1 MTRVEKKVKSKGGFT
16 ILEVVI
22 AMAIIAI
29 VTATAASIMTSA
41 QKSMARSQKSVLA
54 ANDIANITECFK
66 YTVCKSG
73 SIDDFKKVVVDAA
86 VQLFQLDDNAGA
98 DVQLPGFVFGICSP
112 PDIAAAALKLGAK
125 LFLRQPALPA
135 QSSQIIAHISVTP
148 DLLFHYLTTE
158 QHFSTGIA
166 CN

>member
-66 YTVCKSG
+66 YTVCESG
-73 SIDDFKKVVVDAA
+73 RIDDFEKAVAFAFGLASGGFTPTTDGVYDVYELTRDGYVITVTVTTGTEKTVNSVAKDGDGKVI
-86 VQLFQLDDNAGA
+86 FE
-98 DVQLPGFVFGICSP
+98 
-112 PDIAAAALKLGAK
+112 
-125 LFLRQPALPA
+125 
-135 QSSQIIAHISVTP
+135 
-148 DLLFHYLTTE
+148 LTYPQT
-158 QHFSTGIA
+158 
-166 CN
+166 

>member
-66 YTVCKSG
+66 YTVG
-73 SIDDFKKVVVDAA
+73 EGRDIDEFRQAVVFAFGLASEGFTPTDGVYGLTRDGYVITVTVTTGTEKTVNSVAKDGDGKVI
-86 VQLFQLDDNAGA
+86 FE
-98 DVQLPGFVFGICSP
+98 
-112 PDIAAAALKLGAK
+112 
-125 LFLRQPALPA
+125 
-135 QSSQIIAHISVTP
+135 
-148 DLLFHYLTTE
+148 LTYPQT
-158 QHFSTGIA
+158 
-166 CN
+166 

>member
-1 MTRVEKKVKSKGGFT
+1 MTRVEKKVRSKRGFT

-73 SIDDFKKVVVDAA
+73 SIDDFEKVVVDFEQA
-86 VQLFQLDDNAGA
+86 V
-98 DVQLPGFVFGICSP
+98 VF
-112 PDIAAAALKLGAK
+112 ALGAEQGEFT
-125 LFLRQPALPA
+125 LTDGVYDVYELTRDGYV
-135 QSSQIIAHISVTP
+135 ITVTVT
-148 DLLFHYLTTE
+148 TTE
-158 QHFSTGIA
+158 TEQTVYSVAKDGDGKVIFELTYSQTSEEGV
-166 CN
+166 

>member
-1 MTRVEKKVKSKGGFT
+1 MTRGGKKVKSKGGFT

-66 YTVCKSG
+66 YTVGEGKG
-73 SIDDFKKVVVDAA
+73 IDKFEQAVAFAFGLASEGFTPTTDGVYDVYELTRDGYVITVTVTTGTEKTVNSVAKVGDGKVI
-86 VQLFQLDDNAGA
+86 FQLTDP
-98 DVQLPGFVFGICSP
+98 Q
-112 PDIAAAALKLGAK
+112 
-125 LFLRQPALPA
+125 
-135 QSSQIIAHISVTP
+135 T
-148 DLLFHYLTTE
+148 
-158 QHFSTGIA
+158 
-166 CN
+166 

>member
-1 MTRVEKKVKSKGGFT
+1 MTRVEMKVKSKGGFT

-66 YTVCKSG
+66 YTVGEGRDIEKFQQAVEFAFGLASG
-73 SIDDFKKVVVDAA
+73 GFTPTTDDVYELMRDGYVITVTVTTGTEKTVNSIAKDGDGKVI
-86 VQLFQLDDNAGA
+86 FE
-98 DVQLPGFVFGICSP
+98 
-112 PDIAAAALKLGAK
+112 
-125 LFLRQPALPA
+125 
-135 QSSQIIAHISVTP
+135 
-148 DLLFHYLTTE
+148 LTYPQT
-158 QHFSTGIA
+158 
-166 CN
+166 

>member
-66 YTVCKSG
+66 YTVCESGSSG
-73 SIDDFKKVVVDAA
+73 SIDDFEKA
-86 VQLFQLDDNAGA
+86 VAFAFGLASG
-98 DVQLPGFVFGICSP
+98 GFTPTTDGDYKFIYELTRDGYVIT
-112 PDIAAAALKLGAK
+112 
-125 LFLRQPALPA
+125 
-135 QSSQIIAHISVTP
+135 VTVR
-148 DLLFHYLTTE
+148 TTE
-158 QHFSTGIA
+158 TGTEKTVNSVAKDGDGKVIFELTYPQT
-166 CN
+166 

>member
-66 YTVCKSG
+66 YTVGECDG
-73 SIDDFKKVVVDAA
+73 IDKFQKFQQAVVFAFGLASEGFTPTTDGVY
-86 VQLFQLDDNAGA
+86 
-98 DVQLPGFVFGICSP
+98 DVYELTRDGYVIT
-112 PDIAAAALKLGAK
+112 
-125 LFLRQPALPA
+125 
-135 QSSQIIAHISVTP
+135 VTV
-148 DLLFHYLTTE
+148 TTE
-158 QHFSTGIA
+158 TEKTVNSVAKDGDGKVIFELTYPQT
-166 CN
+166 

>member
-66 YTVCKSG
+66 YTVTVGEG
-73 SIDDFKKVVVDAA
+73 SDIDKFQKFQQAVVFAFGLASEGFTPTTDGVYDVYELTRDGYVITVTVTTGTEKTVNSVAKDGDGKVI
-86 VQLFQLDDNAGA
+86 FE
-98 DVQLPGFVFGICSP
+98 
-112 PDIAAAALKLGAK
+112 
-125 LFLRQPALPA
+125 
-135 QSSQIIAHISVTP
+135 
-148 DLLFHYLTTE
+148 LTYPQT
-158 QHFSTGIA
+158 
-166 CN
+166 

>member
-1 MTRVEKKVKSKGGFT
+1 MTRGGKKVKSKGGFT

-66 YTVCKSG
+66 YTVCEGG
-73 SIDDFKKVVVDAA
+73 SIDDFEKAVVFAFGLA
-86 VQLFQLDDNAGA
+86 
-98 DVQLPGFVFGICSP
+98 PEGFTTTDGVYGLTRDGYVIT
-112 PDIAAAALKLGAK
+112 
-125 LFLRQPALPA
+125 
-135 QSSQIIAHISVTP
+135 VTV
-148 DLLFHYLTTE
+148 TTTGTE
-158 QHFSTGIA
+158 QTVNSVAKDGDGKVIFELTYPQT
-166 CN
+166 

>member
-66 YTVCKSG
+66 YTVG
-73 SIDDFKKVVVDAA
+73 EGRDIDKFKQAVVFAFGLASEGFTPTTDGVYYVYELTRDGYVITVTVTTRTEKTVNSVAKDGDGKVI
-86 VQLFQLDDNAGA
+86 FE
-98 DVQLPGFVFGICSP
+98 
-112 PDIAAAALKLGAK
+112 
-125 LFLRQPALPA
+125 
-135 QSSQIIAHISVTP
+135 
-148 DLLFHYLTTE
+148 LTYPQT
-158 QHFSTGIA
+158 
-166 CN
+166 

>member
-66 YTVCKSG
+66 YTVCESG
-73 SIDDFKKVVVDAA
+73 NIDDFKKAVEFAFGLASEGFTPTTDGVYVVYELTRDGYVIT
-86 VQLFQLDDNAGA
+86 VTVTTRTEKTVNS
-98 DVQLPGFVFGICSP
+98 V
-112 PDIAAAALKLGAK
+112 AK
-125 LFLRQPALPA
+125 DGDGKVIFE
-135 QSSQIIAHISVTP
+135 
-148 DLLFHYLTTE
+148 LTYPQT
-158 QHFSTGIA
+158 
-166 CN
+166 

>member
-66 YTVCKSG
+66 YTVCESRD
-73 SIDDFKKVVVDAA
+73 IDKFQKFQQAVVFAFGLA
-86 VQLFQLDDNAGA
+86 SE
-98 DVQLPGFVFGICSP
+98 GFTPTTDGDYKFIYELTRDGYVIT
-112 PDIAAAALKLGAK
+112 
-125 LFLRQPALPA
+125 
-135 QSSQIIAHISVTP
+135 VTV
-148 DLLFHYLTTE
+148 TTTGTE
-158 QHFSTGIA
+158 QTVNSVAKDGDGKVIFELTYPQVSEEGV
-166 CN
+166 

>member
-66 YTVCKSG
+66 YTVCESG
-73 SIDDFKKVVVDAA
+73 RIDDFEKAVAFAFGLAPEGFTTTDGVYVVYELTRDGYVITVTVTTGTEKTVNSVAKDGDGKVI
-86 VQLFQLDDNAGA
+86 FE
-98 DVQLPGFVFGICSP
+98 
-112 PDIAAAALKLGAK
+112 
-125 LFLRQPALPA
+125 
-135 QSSQIIAHISVTP
+135 
-148 DLLFHYLTTE
+148 LTYPQT
-158 QHFSTGIA
+158 
-166 CN
+166 

>member
-29 VTATAASIMTSA
+29 VTATAASIMTLA

-66 YTVCKSG
+66 YTVGEGRDIEKFQQAVAFAFG
-73 SIDDFKKVVVDAA
+73 LAPEGFTTTDGVYVVYELTRDGYVITVTVTTGTEKTVNSIAKDGDGKVI
-86 VQLFQLDDNAGA
+86 FE
-98 DVQLPGFVFGICSP
+98 
-112 PDIAAAALKLGAK
+112 
-125 LFLRQPALPA
+125 
-135 QSSQIIAHISVTP
+135 
-148 DLLFHYLTTE
+148 LTYPQT
-158 QHFSTGIA
+158 
-166 CN
+166 

>member
-66 YTVCKSG
+66 YTVCESG
-73 SIDDFKKVVVDAA
+73 NIDDFKKA
-86 VQLFQLDDNAGA
+86 VAFAFGLASE
-98 DVQLPGFVFGICSP
+98 GFTPTTDGVYELTRDGYVITVTVTTGTEKTVNSV
-112 PDIAAAALKLGAK
+112 AK
-125 LFLRQPALPA
+125 DGDGKVIFELTY
-135 QSSQIIAHISVTP
+135 SQVSEEGV
-148 DLLFHYLTTE
+148 
-158 QHFSTGIA
+158 
-166 CN
+166 

>member
-66 YTVCKSG
+66 YTVCEGCSV
-73 SIDDFKKVVVDAA
+73 DDFEDFEKA
-86 VQLFQLDDNAGA
+86 VEFAFGLASG
-98 DVQLPGFVFGICSP
+98 GFTPTTDGDYKFIYELTRDGYVIT
-112 PDIAAAALKLGAK
+112 
-125 LFLRQPALPA
+125 
-135 QSSQIIAHISVTP
+135 VTV
-148 DLLFHYLTTE
+148 TITETE
-158 QHFSTGIA
+158 QTVYSVAKDGDGKVIFELTYPQT
-166 CN
+166 

>member
-66 YTVCKSG
+66 YTVGKG
-73 SIDDFKKVVVDAA
+73 RDIDEFRQAVAFAFGLASEGFTPTTDGVYELTRDGYVITVTVTTGTEKTVNSVAKDGDGKVI
-86 VQLFQLDDNAGA
+86 FE
-98 DVQLPGFVFGICSP
+98 
-112 PDIAAAALKLGAK
+112 
-125 LFLRQPALPA
+125 
-135 QSSQIIAHISVTP
+135 
-148 DLLFHYLTTE
+148 LTYPQT
-158 QHFSTGIA
+158 
-166 CN
+166 

>member
-1 MTRVEKKVKSKGGFT
+1 MTRGGKKVKSKGGFT

-66 YTVCKSG
+66 YTVGEGKG
-73 SIDDFKKVVVDAA
+73 IDKFEQAVAFAFGLAPEGFTPTDTDGVYGLTRDGYVITVTVTTGTEKTVNSVAKDGDGKVIFELTYHQA
-86 VQLFQLDDNAGA
+86 
-98 DVQLPGFVFGICSP
+98 
-112 PDIAAAALKLGAK
+112 
-125 LFLRQPALPA
+125 
-135 QSSQIIAHISVTP
+135 SQEGV
-148 DLLFHYLTTE
+148 
-158 QHFSTGIA
+158 
-166 CN
+166 

>member
-66 YTVCKSG
+66 YTVCEGCSV
-73 SIDDFKKVVVDAA
+73 DDFEDFEKAVEFAFGLAPEGFTTTDGVYELTRDGYVITVTVTTGTEKTVNSVAKDGDGKVI
-86 VQLFQLDDNAGA
+86 FE
-98 DVQLPGFVFGICSP
+98 
-112 PDIAAAALKLGAK
+112 
-125 LFLRQPALPA
+125 
-135 QSSQIIAHISVTP
+135 
-148 DLLFHYLTTE
+148 LTYPQT
-158 QHFSTGIA
+158 
-166 CN
+166 

>member
-1 MTRVEKKVKSKGGFT
+1 MTRGGKKVKSKGGFT

-66 YTVCKSG
+66 YTVGEGRDIEKFQQAVVFAFGLASEG
-73 SIDDFKKVVVDAA
+73 FTPTTDGVYGLTRDGYVITVTVTTGTEKTVNSVAKDGDGKVI
-86 VQLFQLDDNAGA
+86 FE
-98 DVQLPGFVFGICSP
+98 
-112 PDIAAAALKLGAK
+112 
-125 LFLRQPALPA
+125 
-135 QSSQIIAHISVTP
+135 
-148 DLLFHYLTTE
+148 LTYPQT
-158 QHFSTGIA
+158 
-166 CN
+166 

>member
-1 MTRVEKKVKSKGGFT
+1 MTRGGKKVKSKGGFT

-66 YTVCKSG
+66 YTVGEGKG
-73 SIDDFKKVVVDAA
+73 IDKFEQAVAFAFGLAPEGFTPTDTDGVYGLTRDGYVITVTVTTGTEKTVNSVARDGDGKVIFELTYHQA
-86 VQLFQLDDNAGA
+86 
-98 DVQLPGFVFGICSP
+98 
-112 PDIAAAALKLGAK
+112 
-125 LFLRQPALPA
+125 
-135 QSSQIIAHISVTP
+135 SQEGV
-148 DLLFHYLTTE
+148 
-158 QHFSTGIA
+158 
-166 CN
+166 

>member
-66 YTVCKSG
+66 YTVCKG
-73 SIDDFKKVVVDAA
+73 RDIDKFQQAVVFAFGLASEGFTPTTDGVY
-86 VQLFQLDDNAGA
+86 
-98 DVQLPGFVFGICSP
+98 DVYDVYELTRDGYVIT
-112 PDIAAAALKLGAK
+112 
-125 LFLRQPALPA
+125 
-135 QSSQIIAHISVTP
+135 VTVR
-148 DLLFHYLTTE
+148 TTE
-158 QHFSTGIA
+158 TGTEKTVNSVAKDGDGKVIFELTYPQT
-166 CN
+166 

>member
-66 YTVCKSG
+66 YTVGEGKG
-73 SIDDFKKVVVDAA
+73 IDKFEQAVAFAFGLASEGFTPTTDGVYDVYELTRDGYVITVTVTTGTEKTVNSVAKDGDGKVI
-86 VQLFQLDDNAGA
+86 FE
-98 DVQLPGFVFGICSP
+98 
-112 PDIAAAALKLGAK
+112 
-125 LFLRQPALPA
+125 
-135 QSSQIIAHISVTP
+135 
-148 DLLFHYLTTE
+148 LTYPQT
-158 QHFSTGIA
+158 
-166 CN
+166 

>member
-66 YTVCKSG
+66 YTVCESG
-73 SIDDFKKVVVDAA
+73 NIDDFEKAVAFAFGLASEGFTPTTDGVYELTRDGYVITVTVTTGTEKTVNSVAKDGDGKVI
-86 VQLFQLDDNAGA
+86 FE
-98 DVQLPGFVFGICSP
+98 
-112 PDIAAAALKLGAK
+112 
-125 LFLRQPALPA
+125 
-135 QSSQIIAHISVTP
+135 
-148 DLLFHYLTTE
+148 LTYPQTE
-158 QHFSTGIA
+158 EEGV
-166 CN
+166 

>member
-29 VTATAASIMTSA
+29 VTATAASIMTLA

-66 YTVCKSG
+66 YTVCKG
-73 SIDDFKKVVVDAA
+73 CRVDDFEKA
-86 VQLFQLDDNAGA
+86 VEFAFGLASGGFTPTTDDVYELMRDGY
-98 DVQLPGFVFGICSP
+98 VIT
-112 PDIAAAALKLGAK
+112 
-125 LFLRQPALPA
+125 
-135 QSSQIIAHISVTP
+135 VTV
-148 DLLFHYLTTE
+148 TTGTE
-158 QHFSTGIA
+158 QTVNSVAKDGDGKVIFELTYPQT
-166 CN
+166 

>member
-66 YTVCKSG
+66 YTVCESG
-73 SIDDFKKVVVDAA
+73 SIDDFEKAVVFA
-86 VQLFQLDDNAGA
+86 
-98 DVQLPGFVFGICSP
+98 
-112 PDIAAAALKLGAK
+112 LGAEQGEFT
-125 LFLRQPALPA
+125 LTDGVYELGRDGYV
-135 QSSQIIAHISVTP
+135 ITVTV
-148 DLLFHYLTTE
+148 TITGTE
-158 QHFSTGIA
+158 QTVYSVAKDGDGKVIFELTYSQVSEEGV
-166 CN
+166 

>member
-66 YTVCKSG
+66 YTVCKGCSV
-73 SIDDFKKVVVDAA
+73 DDFEDFEKAVEFAFGLAPEGFTPTTDGVYELTRDGYVITVTVTTGTEKTVNSVAKDGDGKVI
-86 VQLFQLDDNAGA
+86 FE
-98 DVQLPGFVFGICSP
+98 
-112 PDIAAAALKLGAK
+112 
-125 LFLRQPALPA
+125 
-135 QSSQIIAHISVTP
+135 
-148 DLLFHYLTTE
+148 LTYPQT
-158 QHFSTGIA
+158 
-166 CN
+166 

>member
-66 YTVCKSG
+66 YTVCESG
-73 SIDDFKKVVVDAA
+73 SIDDFKKAVVFAFGLA
-86 VQLFQLDDNAGA
+86 SE
-98 DVQLPGFVFGICSP
+98 GFTPTTDGVYYVYELTRDGYVITVTVTTGTEKTVNSV
-112 PDIAAAALKLGAK
+112 AK
-125 LFLRQPALPA
+125 DGDGKVIFE
-135 QSSQIIAHISVTP
+135 
-148 DLLFHYLTTE
+148 LTYPQT
-158 QHFSTGIA
+158 
-166 CN
+166 

>member
-66 YTVCKSG
+66 YTVCEGCSVDVFEDFEKAVEFAFGLASG
-73 SIDDFKKVVVDAA
+73 GFTPTTDGDYKFIYELTRDGYVITVTVTTGTEKTVNSVAKDGDGKVI
-86 VQLFQLDDNAGA
+86 FE
-98 DVQLPGFVFGICSP
+98 
-112 PDIAAAALKLGAK
+112 
-125 LFLRQPALPA
+125 
-135 QSSQIIAHISVTP
+135 
-148 DLLFHYLTTE
+148 LTYPQT
-158 QHFSTGIA
+158 
-166 CN
+166 

>member
-66 YTVCKSG
+66 YTVG
-73 SIDDFKKVVVDAA
+73 EGRDIDDFQQAVVFAFGLASEGFTPTADGEYKLIYELTRDGYVITVTVTTGTEKTVNSVAKDGDGKVI
-86 VQLFQLDDNAGA
+86 FE
-98 DVQLPGFVFGICSP
+98 
-112 PDIAAAALKLGAK
+112 
-125 LFLRQPALPA
+125 
-135 QSSQIIAHISVTP
+135 
-148 DLLFHYLTTE
+148 LTYPQTQE
-158 QHFSTGIA
+158 EGV
-166 CN
+166 

>member
-1 MTRVEKKVKSKGGFT
+1 MTRGGKKVKSKGGFT

-66 YTVCKSG
+66 YTVCESG
-73 SIDDFKKVVVDAA
+73 SIDDFEKAVVFAFGLASGGFTPTTDGVYYVYELTRDGYVITVTVTTGTEKTVNSVAKDGDGKVI
-86 VQLFQLDDNAGA
+86 FE
-98 DVQLPGFVFGICSP
+98 
-112 PDIAAAALKLGAK
+112 
-125 LFLRQPALPA
+125 
-135 QSSQIIAHISVTP
+135 
-148 DLLFHYLTTE
+148 LTYPQTQE
-158 QHFSTGIA
+158 EGV
-166 CN
+166 

>member
-66 YTVCKSG
+66 YTVGKGRDIEKFQQAVEFAFGLAPEGFTPPADGDYKFIYELTRDGYVITVTVTTGTEKTVNSVAKDG
-73 SIDDFKKVVVDAA
+73 DGKVI
-86 VQLFQLDDNAGA
+86 FE
-98 DVQLPGFVFGICSP
+98 
-112 PDIAAAALKLGAK
+112 
-125 LFLRQPALPA
+125 
-135 QSSQIIAHISVTP
+135 
-148 DLLFHYLTTE
+148 LTYPQT
-158 QHFSTGIA
+158 
-166 CN
+166 

>member
-66 YTVCKSG
+66 YTVCESG
-73 SIDDFKKVVVDAA
+73 RIDDFEKAVVFAFGLASEGFTPTTDGVYYVYELTRDGYVITVTVTTTGTEKTVNSVAKDGDGKVI
-86 VQLFQLDDNAGA
+86 FE
-98 DVQLPGFVFGICSP
+98 
-112 PDIAAAALKLGAK
+112 
-125 LFLRQPALPA
+125 
-135 QSSQIIAHISVTP
+135 
-148 DLLFHYLTTE
+148 LTYPQT
-158 QHFSTGIA
+158 
-166 CN
+166 

>member
-66 YTVCKSG
+66 YTVG
-73 SIDDFKKVVVDAA
+73 EGRDIDDFQQAVVFAFGLASEGFTPTTDGVYYVYELTRDGYVITVTVTTGTEKTVNSVAKDGDGKVI
-86 VQLFQLDDNAGA
+86 FE
-98 DVQLPGFVFGICSP
+98 
-112 PDIAAAALKLGAK
+112 
-125 LFLRQPALPA
+125 
-135 QSSQIIAHISVTP
+135 
-148 DLLFHYLTTE
+148 LTYPQT
-158 QHFSTGIA
+158 
-166 CN
+166 

>member
-66 YTVCKSG
+66 YTVGKG
-73 SIDDFKKVVVDAA
+73 RDIDEFRQA
-86 VQLFQLDDNAGA
+86 VAFAFGLAPEGFTTTTDDVYELMRDGY
-98 DVQLPGFVFGICSP
+98 VIT
-112 PDIAAAALKLGAK
+112 
-125 LFLRQPALPA
+125 
-135 QSSQIIAHISVTP
+135 VTVR
-148 DLLFHYLTTE
+148 TTE
-158 QHFSTGIA
+158 TGTEKTVNSVAKDGDGKVIFELTYPQT
-166 CN
+166 

>member
-1 MTRVEKKVKSKGGFT
+1 MTRGGKKVKSKGGFT

-66 YTVCKSG
+66 YTVCESG
-73 SIDDFKKVVVDAA
+73 SIDDFEKVVVDFEKA
-86 VQLFQLDDNAGA
+86 VVFAFGLA
-98 DVQLPGFVFGICSP
+98 PEGFTTTDGVYGLTRDGYVIT
-112 PDIAAAALKLGAK
+112 
-125 LFLRQPALPA
+125 
-135 QSSQIIAHISVTP
+135 VTV
-148 DLLFHYLTTE
+148 TTTRTE
-158 QHFSTGIA
+158 QTVNSVAKDGDGKVIFELTYSQTSEEGV
-166 CN
+166 

>member
-66 YTVCKSG
+66 YTVGKGEGELIDEFEQAVEFAFGLASG
-73 SIDDFKKVVVDAA
+73 GFTPTTDGDYKFIYELTRDGYVITVTVTTRTEKTVNSVAKDGDGKVI
-86 VQLFQLDDNAGA
+86 FE
-98 DVQLPGFVFGICSP
+98 
-112 PDIAAAALKLGAK
+112 
-125 LFLRQPALPA
+125 
-135 QSSQIIAHISVTP
+135 
-148 DLLFHYLTTE
+148 LTYPQT
-158 QHFSTGIA
+158 
-166 CN
+166 

>member
-1 MTRVEKKVKSKGGFT
+1 MTRVEKKVMSKRGFT

-66 YTVCKSG
+66 YTVGKG
-73 SIDDFKKVVVDAA
+73 ENIDDFEDFEKA
-86 VQLFQLDDNAGA
+86 VEFAFGLASG
-98 DVQLPGFVFGICSP
+98 GFTPTTDGDYKFIYELTRDGYVIT
-112 PDIAAAALKLGAK
+112 
-125 LFLRQPALPA
+125 
-135 QSSQIIAHISVTP
+135 VTVR
-148 DLLFHYLTTE
+148 TTE
-158 QHFSTGIA
+158 TGTEKTVNSVAKDGDGKVIFELTYPQT
-166 CN
+166 

>member
-66 YTVCKSG
+66 YTVCEG
-73 SIDDFKKVVVDAA
+73 RSIDDFEKAVAFAFGLAPEGFTPTADGEYKLIYELTRDGYVITVTVTTGTEKTVNSVAKDGDGKVI
-86 VQLFQLDDNAGA
+86 FE
-98 DVQLPGFVFGICSP
+98 
-112 PDIAAAALKLGAK
+112 
-125 LFLRQPALPA
+125 
-135 QSSQIIAHISVTP
+135 
-148 DLLFHYLTTE
+148 LTYPQTQE
-158 QHFSTGIA
+158 EGV
-166 CN
+166 

>member
-66 YTVCKSG
+66 YTVCESG
-73 SIDDFKKVVVDAA
+73 SIDDFEKAVVFAFGLASEGFTPTTDGVYYVYELTRDGYVITVTVTIGTEKTVNSVAKDGDGKVI
-86 VQLFQLDDNAGA
+86 FE
-98 DVQLPGFVFGICSP
+98 
-112 PDIAAAALKLGAK
+112 
-125 LFLRQPALPA
+125 
-135 QSSQIIAHISVTP
+135 
-148 DLLFHYLTTE
+148 LTYPQTQE
-158 QHFSTGIA
+158 KGV
-166 CN
+166 